1 MAHKGGVGTSTN
13 GRDSNSKRLGI
24 KLSAGQIAQSGSI
37 LVRQRGTNFLP
48 GPNVRRGHDD
58 TLFALANGLVQFRTL
73 TKKTFSGGR
82 RLVKL
87 VSVVPQPNRA

>member
-24 KLSAGQIAQSGSI
+24 KLSSGQRAQPGSI
-37 LVRQRGTNFLP
+37 VVRQRGTNFLP
-48 GPNVRRGHDD
+48 GPNVRRGRDD
-58 TLFALANGLVQFRTL
+58 TLFALAAGLVQFRTF
-73 TKKTFSGGR
+73 TKKTFSGSH

-87 VSVVPQPNRA
+87 VSVIPQPAKA